1 MYKNMKR
8 AFLKSVL
15 ATAVAL
21 LMTVT
26 SFAQV
31 FADVSQEHFA
41 YEKIN
46 QFYEKG
52 IVVGDGDGNFRPD
65 DLITR
70 EEFSKI
76 LIKSFG
82 ALANTD
88 VKSSFADVEDDRW
101 SKAYIEACQEF
112 LPGKTTETGE
122 KTFAPN
128 IAVCK
133 EDLVAATVMMMGYP
147 TVLAEGAE
155 NAKELFSDGET
166 ISDTLSEQISI
177 AVKMGVVDAESDV
190 FDAKNGIT
198 RADAVEFVDNALN
211 IYENSVLEWDDVFAQ
226 LDAAVPG
233 GVYDTTVVMT
243 VGEYEVTL
251 AEYRYYYMSYFNQF
265 TLALG
270 TDWINHNEYMDA
282 FNSSLLE
289 SIKMSGTVAQ
299 IASEYGIGYS
309 QKLLQEMIVKSYVYF
324 IGAFGEDCGEYLF
337 DNYFATLNFAIKNDL
352 LIDCYNRLLDSVYV
366 AGTEKGEAI
375 KETVLETYEEYSYVR
390 AKHILISTEVREKSE
405 AEGISYDILGR
416 IKAGEDF
423 DKLMMEYNEDPGVE
437 QFPNGYYFKKGEMV
451 EPFENAVYSLEVGEV
466 SLVETNFGYHI
477 VKKLPIDDENIYTS
491 PLYLAYAYN
500 EFDAYVKEQRSAIE
514 VKKHEDFTNLISP
527 VLEEAAQMLEKN
539 K

>member
-1 MYKNMKR
+1 MKR
-8 AFLKSVL
+8 MFFKSVI
-15 ATAVAL
+15 AIGVAL
-21 LMTVT
+21 LMTVS

-46 QFYEKG
+46 DFYEKG

-70 EEFSKI
+70 EEFCKI

-82 ALANTD
+82 YIANND
-88 VKSSFADVEDDRW
+88 VKSSFADVEDGRW
-101 SKAYIEACQEF
+101 SKAYIEACQDF
-112 LPGKTTETGE
+112 LPGKVAENGE
-122 KTFAPN
+122 KKFAPD
-128 IAVCK
+128 IAVFK

-147 TVLAEGAE
+147 TVLAEGIE
-155 NAKELFSDGET
+155 SAKEVFSDGET
-166 ISDTLSEQISI
+166 ISDALSEQISI

-211 IYENSVLEWDDVFAQ
+211 IYEDSVLDWDDVFVQ

-233 GVYDTTVVMT
+233 GVYDTTVIMT

-265 TLALG
+265 TSTFG
-270 TDWINHNEYMDA
+270 PEWIKYDEYLNV
-282 FNSSLLE
+282 FENYLLE
-289 SIKMSGTVAQ
+289 SIKMGGTVAK

-309 QKLLQEMIVKSYVYF
+309 QKLLQEMIVKSYIYF
-324 IGAFGEDCGEYLF
+324 IGTFGEECEEYLF

-366 AGTEKGEAI
+366 KGTEKGEEL
-375 KETVLETYEEYSYVR
+375 KETVLETYKENSYVR
-390 AKHILISTEVREKSE
+390 AKHILISTEAREKSE
-405 AEGISYDILGR
+405 AGEFAQNILSK

-466 SLVETNFGYHI
+466 SLVETDFGYHI
-477 VKKLPIDDENIYTS
+477 VKKLPIDDEDIYTS
-491 PLYLAYAYN
+491 PLYMTISYN
-500 EFDAYVKEQRSAIE
+500 EFDAYIKEQLSVIE
-514 VKKHEDFTNLISP
+514 VKKYDDFVSLISP
-527 VLEEAAQMLEKN
+527 VLEEAAQMLEEN